1 MFLSVFVL
9 RCFSF
14 LLERD
19 KSDVLQLFIES
30 CRWHKVCAVVYN
42 LTFVKSPHCAL
53 TRIHATHHNL
63 FSYRFSVVVIVSVV
77 LDAYGSLLMMAWLWQ
92 VWFIRQ
98 QVCLPPIAKALL
110 RLYSP
115 PVTLEHLVVLVQVT

>member
-1 MFLSVFVL
+1 MHLQESTQPITVYLVIVF
-9 RCFSF
+9 
-14 LLERD
+14 
-19 KSDVLQLFIES
+19 
-30 CRWHKVCAVVYN
+30 
-42 LTFVKSPHCAL
+42 P
-53 TRIHATHHNL
+53 
-63 FSYRFSVVVIVSVV
+63 VVVIVSVV